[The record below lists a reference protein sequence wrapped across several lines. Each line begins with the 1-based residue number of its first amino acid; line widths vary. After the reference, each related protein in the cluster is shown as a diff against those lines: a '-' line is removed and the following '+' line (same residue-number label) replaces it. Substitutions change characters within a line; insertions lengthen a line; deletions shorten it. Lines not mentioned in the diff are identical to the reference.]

1 MISSETLIRAMYSA
15 LLNAEDRLSKLK
27 RRAGSDDE
35 YHYENIVKAIEDCRR
50 YMKRSGYEE

>member
-1 MISSETLIRAMYSA
+1 MTPTEDRLLHQMYSA
-15 LLNAEDRLSKLK
+15 LVNAEDRLSKLK

-50 YMKRSGYEE
+50 YMKRGE